1 MNNLQKPTIDS
12 KSLRCNED
20 LLCVLEQLKNIMVN
34 RREPFRARAYSKA
47 YDTLVNFSEDIIYP
61 KDQLKGLPG
70 IGDTI
75 LNKLDEYVTN
85 GTLPILEEERN
96 NPINLFVKIYGVGP
110 KKAQQLVD
118 HGITTIQQLKEH
130 ADLSSLLNDKQLI
143 GLKYYDDINQRIPR
157 SEIDNFNGLL
167 QTVFVE
173 IAEDRGGDT
182 SSTFIIVGSYSRGSN
197 TSGDI
202 DILITNSNNNRE
214 IYDLVIN
221 KLIERKVIIEVLS
234 RGNIKCLTIANT
246 GAKFARRVDFM
257 YSPPGEYA
265 FALLYFTGS
274 KIFNTVLRQR
284 ALDLRYTL
292 NEHGICYID
301 CVKGTKSN
309 KVEQHFASEK
319 SIFDFLGV
327 KYKTPHERNNAQSL
341 ELKNEKIEKKDA
353 VVSTHMHN
361 HNKTFKNKTKLMT
374 SSIVQQHI
382 DKFKSEGITAIK
394 MLTPKELSDVI
405 STVND
410 SYYENNISMLTDH
423 EYDILI
429 SYAKTINVVTD
440 GHAECSLE
448 HKKNK
453 VELPYQLWSMDKM
466 KASTCAVQ
474 KWTGSYT
481 GPYVVSCK
489 LDGVSGLY
497 TIQNGVQKLYTR
509 GNGRI
514 GQDIS
519 HMIPALRL
527 PLKLSGGGSN
537 IAIRG
542 EFIIAKKVFEEKYGA
557 KFANP
562 RNFVAGVI
570 NHKTVA
576 VDKCK
581 DIDFVAYEVIEPT
594 LAPAEQMRFLGE
606 GSWCANYGASVKY
619 TVVDSGKLTNE
630 YLSEMLLLWRD
641 ENKYEIDGVIVV
653 NNKIY
658 PRPKQNPEYAFA
670 FKMVISDQVAEA
682 HVLDVIWSPSKHGYL
697 KPRIQIVPIT
707 LGGVT
712 IEYATG
718 FNGKFIV
725 DNKVGF
731 GAVVRII
738 RSGDV
743 IPHIEAV
750 IVPAEKTSLPL
761 EPCKWNET
769 NVDLVLVNLE
779 DDVVVREKNITG
791 FFKGIDVAGLGAGNI
806 NRIIAAGY
814 DTVPKIIAMKTEDFM
829 KVDGFKNKMATKVYT
844 GIQTKIKEVP
854 LVEIMAASNI
864 FGRGF
869 GVRRFRA
876 ILNAYPNILDIY
888 SIPDKK
894 KVDLIAGIDGF
905 ATKTAERFVNGLPE
919 FIEFM
924 KTADISYKLDE
935 HKGEHKDEQA
945 ITESGVGVGVGVGE
959 VVGEVVLSGFRDNK
973 LSEKLKTI
981 GGTVGES
988 VTKATKILIVKN
1000 KGGTTSKI
1008 QTAEKFS
1015 IPIMTMEEFTGQ
1027 YLQ

>member
-75 LNKLDEYVTN
+75 LSKLDEYATN

-327 KYKTPHERNNAQSL
+327 KYKTPHERNNAQAL

-353 VVSTHMHN
+353 IASTHVHN

-382 DKFKSEGITAIK
+382 DKFKSDAA
-394 MLTPKELSDVI
+394 D
-405 STVND
+405 
-410 SYYENNISMLTDH
+410 
-423 EYDILI
+423 
-429 SYAKTINVVTD
+429 
-440 GHAECSLE
+440 
-448 HKKNK
+448 
-453 VELPYQLWSMDKM
+453 PY
-466 KASTCAVQ
+466 
-474 KWTGSYT
+474 
-481 GPYVVSCK
+481 
-489 LDGVSGLY
+489 
-497 TIQNGVQKLYTR
+497 
-509 GNGRI
+509 
-514 GQDIS
+514 
-519 HMIPALRL
+519 
-527 PLKLSGGGSN
+527 
-537 IAIRG
+537 
-542 EFIIAKKVFEEKYGA
+542 FEELIKTESSQLA
-557 KFANP
+557 QNFERKSVPKFL
-562 RNFVAGVI
+562 VAGKEPSAR
-570 NHKTVA
+570 N
-576 VDKCK
+576 
-581 DIDFVAYEVIEPT
+581 IDAWSAI
-594 LAPAEQMRFLGE
+594 
-606 GSWCANYGASVKY
+606 
-619 TVVDSGKLTNE
+619 
-630 YLSEMLLLWRD
+630 
-641 ENKYEIDGVIVV
+641 IDL
-653 NNKIY
+653 
-658 PRPKQNPEYAFA
+658 E
-670 FKMVISDQVAEA
+670 
-682 HVLDVIWSPSKHGYL
+682 L
-697 KPRIQIVPIT
+697 K
-707 LGGVT
+707 
-712 IEYATG
+712 
-718 FNGKFIV
+718 
-725 DNKVGF
+725 
-731 GAVVRII
+731 
-738 RSGDV
+738 
-743 IPHIEAV
+743 
-750 IVPAEKTSLPL
+750 
-761 EPCKWNET
+761 
-769 NVDLVLVNLE
+769 
-779 DDVVVREKNITG
+779 
-791 FFKGIDVAGLGAGNI
+791 
-806 NRIIAAGY
+806 
-814 DTVPKIIAMKTEDFM
+814 
-829 KVDGFKNKMATKVYT
+829 
-844 GIQTKIKEVP
+844 KIK
-854 LVEIMAASNI
+854 
-864 FGRGF
+864 
-869 GVRRFRA
+869 
-876 ILNAYPNILDIY
+876 
-888 SIPDKK
+888 
-894 KVDLIAGIDGF
+894 
-905 ATKTAERFVNGLPE
+905 
-919 FIEFM
+919 
-924 KTADISYKLDE
+924 
-935 HKGEHKDEQA
+935 
-945 ITESGVGVGVGVGE
+945 
-959 VVGEVVLSGFRDNK
+959 
-973 LSEKLKTI
+973 
-981 GGTVGES
+981 
-988 VTKATKILIVKN
+988 
-1000 KGGTTSKI
+1000 
-1008 QTAEKFS
+1008 
-1015 IPIMTMEEFTGQ
+1015 
-1027 YLQ
+1027 